1 MLGNETDLYMFYA
14 FAVAL
19 SKFFI
24 MLYKPICLP
33 EADLCQEGMFGNIG
47 TNPIAKKLDI
57 M

>member
-1 MLGNETDLYMFYA
+1 MLGNETDVYMFYA